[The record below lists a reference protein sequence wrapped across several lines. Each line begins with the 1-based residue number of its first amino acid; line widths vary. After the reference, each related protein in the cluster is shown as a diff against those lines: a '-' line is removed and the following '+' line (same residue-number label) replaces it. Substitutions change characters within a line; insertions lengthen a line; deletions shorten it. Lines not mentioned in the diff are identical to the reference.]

1 MINPLL
7 FSLVLVLIVIVI
19 IKINIDSNNLA
30 VVPELPAFNIKFFLN
45 LYPNKPLP
53 KTSHLELLR
62 LILIPNF
69 FILLIALT
77 TSSDLS
83 MFDAELLPLLND
95 ESIMNLILK
104 DLSPST
110 FIDFFLKV

>member
-1 MINPLL
+1 
-7 FSLVLVLIVIVI
+7 
-19 IKINIDSNNLA
+19 
-30 VVPELPAFNIKFFLN
+30 
-45 LYPNKPLP
+45 
-53 KTSHLELLR
+53 
-62 LILIPNF
+62 
-69 FILLIALT
+69 